1 MVSLA
6 RATGALD
13 LLWLIPALP
22 FAGSMLIFAFGKRMR
37 DSGLLA
43 SIAVGASFVVTLI
56 VLIELLGRSSAD
68 RVAIQHV
75 WSWIHVGAFRA
86 DVNLRAD
93 PLSIVMA
100 MVVTGVGLLIHVYAI
115 GYMHGDP
122 KYNRFFAQLNLFV
135 FFMLLLV
142 LADNYLLL
150 YVGWEGVGLCSYLLI
165 GHWSER
171 PAAANA
177 AKKAFIVTRVGDAA
191 FLVGIAFIATAFHS
205 LNFGTV
211 FHTAGHALQNCRGT
225 PAQCGPG
232 SFIPMN
238 TITVIALLLLCGAAG
253 KSAQL
258 PLQTWLPDAMEGP
271 TPVSALIHAATMV
284 TAGVYLVVRSHV
296 FFELS
301 SLASTVVLIGGLVT
315 ALYAATSALGQ
326 DDYKRVLAY
335 STMSQIGYMFFAC
348 GLHAYSLAIVLLVAH
363 AFYKALLFMSAG
375 NVMHALDGET
385 DLKVMGGLRRALPLT
400 FGLFVVGWLSIAGIP
415 PLSGFFAKDQILA
428 AASQSA
434 HYLAWAVGLL
444 AAFFSALYISR
455 LAFLAYFG
463 RYRGERDAHEAP
475 RIMTIPM
482 SLLAVATAVGG
493 ILGISAVNGVIP
505 KFLAPVVGVTPEA
518 HRGPST
524 LVLALISVAVALVGI
539 GLAWFVYRSGQVDW
553 VALRDRFR
561 LVRRTFE
568 TGWWFDTV
576 YGAVLV
582 APGKAVS
589 AFMAYVVDQ
598 RVIDGAVNWVGRG
611 FTSLASVGRRVQ
623 TGLVRT
629 YALAVLFGAV
639 ALLWYLVA
647 RS

>member
-1 MVSLA
+1 MVSTQH
-6 RATGALD
+6 ATGAFN

-22 FAGSMLIFAFGKRMR
+22 FAGSMLIFAFGKRVR
-37 DSGLLA
+37 DSGVLA
-43 SIAVGASFVVTLI
+43 SAMVGASFVVTLV
-56 VLIELLGRSSAD
+56 VLIALLGRSSES
-68 RVAIQHV
+68 RQVVQHL
-75 WSWIHVGAFRA
+75 WSWIHVGSFHA

-100 MVVTGVGLLIHVYAI
+100 MVVTGVGCLIHVYAI
-115 GYMHGDP
+115 GYMRGDP

-177 AKKAFIVTRVGDAA
+177 AKKAFIVTRIGDAA
-191 FLVGIAFIATAFHS
+191 FLVGIAFIATTFHS
-205 LNFGTV
+205 LDFGTD
-211 FHTAGHALQNCRGT
+211 FRGQAT
-225 PAQCGPG
+225 P
-232 SFIPMN
+232 SSV
-238 TITVIALLLLCGAAG
+238 TVIALLLLCGAAG

-284 TAGVYLVVRSHV
+284 TAGVYLVVRSNV
-296 FFELS
+296 FFEAS

-326 DDYKRVLAY
+326 DDFKRVLAY

-385 DLKVMGGLRRALPLT
+385 DLKRMGGLRRALPLT

-415 PLSGFFAKDQILA
+415 PLSGFFAKDEILA
-428 AASQSA
+428 TASQSA

-455 LAFLAYFG
+455 AAFLAFFG
-463 RYRGERDAHEAP
+463 RYRGDREAHEAP
-475 RIMTIPM
+475 RIMTTPM
-482 SLLAVATAVGG
+482 ILLAIATAVGG
-493 ILGISAVNGVIP
+493 VLGISAVNGIIP
-505 KFLAPVVGVTPEA
+505 RFLAPVVPITPES
-518 HRGPST
+518 HQGPST
-524 LVLALISVAVALVGI
+524 LVLALISVAVALLGI

-561 LVRRTFE
+561 PVRRTFE
-568 TGWWFDTV
+568 SGWWFDTV
-576 YGAVLV
+576 YSAVLV
-582 APGKAVS
+582 TPGKAVS

-611 FTSLASVGRRVQ
+611 FTSLAAVGRRVQ

>member
-1 MVSLA
+1 MVSTA
-6 RATGALD
+6 HATGAFN

-22 FAGSMLIFAFGKRMR
+22 FAGSMLIFAFGKRIR
-37 DSGLLA
+37 DSGVLA
-43 SIAVGASFVVTLI
+43 SAMVGASFVVTL
-56 VLIELLGRSSAD
+56 VLLIALLDRSSAD
-68 RVAIQHV
+68 RVLVQHV
-75 WSWIHVGAFRA
+75 WSWIHVGSFHA

-100 MVVTGVGLLIHVYAI
+100 MVVTGVGCLIHVYAI
-115 GYMHGDP
+115 GYMRGDI

-191 FLVGIAFIATAFHS
+191 FLVGIAMIATTFHS
-205 LNFGTV
+205 LDFGTV
-211 FHTAGHALQNCRGT
+211 FTHAGSLVGNCRGS
-225 PAQCGPG
+225 PAVCAPHPQLGHA
-232 SFIPMN
+232 
-238 TITVIALLLLCGAAG
+238 ITVIALLLLCGAAG

-284 TAGVYLVVRSHV
+284 TAGVYLVVRSNV
-296 FFELS
+296 FFQAS
-301 SLASTVVLIGGLVT
+301 GLASTVVLIGGLVT

-326 DDYKRVLAY
+326 DDFKRVLAY

-385 DLKVMGGLRRALPLT
+385 DLKRMGGLRRVLPLT

-455 LAFLAYFG
+455 AAFLAFFG
-463 RYRGERDAHEAP
+463 RYRGDREGHEAP

-482 SLLAVATAVGG
+482 ILLAVGTAVGG
-493 ILGISAVNGVIP
+493 VLGISAVNGVIP
-505 KFLAPVVGVTPEA
+505 RFLAPVVGVTPESNQ
-518 HRGPST
+518 GPST
-524 LVLALISVAVALVGI
+524 LVLALISVAVALLGI
-539 GLAWFVYRSGQVDW
+539 GLAWVVYRSGQVDW
-553 VALRDRFR
+553 VALRERFR
-561 LVRRTFE
+561 PVRRTFE

-576 YGAVLV
+576 YSAVLV
-582 APGKAVS
+582 TPGKAVS

-598 RVIDGAVNWVGRG
+598 EVIDGAVNWVGRG
-611 FTSLASVGRRVQ
+611 FTSLAAVGRRVQ
-623 TGLVRT
+623 TGFVRT

>member
-1 MVSLA
+1 MVSTEH
-6 RATGALD
+6 ATGAFN

-22 FAGSMLIFAFGKRMR
+22 FAGSMLIFAFGKRVR
-37 DSGLLA
+37 DSGVLA
-43 SIAVGASFVVTLI
+43 SAMVGASFVVTLV
-56 VLIELLGRSSAD
+56 VLIALLGRSSES
-68 RVAIQHV
+68 RQVVQHL
-75 WSWIHVGAFRA
+75 WSWIHVGSFRA

-100 MVVTGVGLLIHVYAI
+100 MVVTGVGCLIHVYAI
-115 GYMHGDP
+115 GYMRGDP

-191 FLVGIAFIATAFHS
+191 FLVGIAFIATTFHS
-205 LNFGTV
+205 LDFGTD
-211 FHTAGHALQNCRGT
+211 FRGQAT
-225 PAQCGPG
+225 P
-232 SFIPMN
+232 SSV
-238 TITVIALLLLCGAAG
+238 TVIALLLLCGAAG

-284 TAGVYLVVRSHV
+284 TAGVYLVVRSNV
-296 FFELS
+296 FFEAS

-326 DDYKRVLAY
+326 DDFKRVLAY

-375 NVMHALDGET
+375 NVMHALDDET
-385 DLKVMGGLRRALPLT
+385 DLKRMGGLRRVLPLT

-428 AASQSA
+428 TASQSA

-455 LAFLAYFG
+455 AAFLAFFG
-463 RYRGERDAHEAP
+463 RYRGDREAHEAP
-475 RIMTIPM
+475 RIMTTPM
-482 SLLAVATAVGG
+482 ILLAIATAVGG
-493 ILGISAVNGVIP
+493 VLGISAVNGIIP
-505 KFLAPVVGVTPEA
+505 RFLAPVVPITPES
-518 HRGPST
+518 HQGPST
-524 LVLALISVAVALVGI
+524 LVLALISVAVALLGI

-561 LVRRTFE
+561 PVRRTFE
-568 TGWWFDTV
+568 SGWWFDTV
-576 YGAVLV
+576 YSAVLV
-582 APGKAVS
+582 TPGKAVS

-611 FTSLASVGRRVQ
+611 FTSLAAVGRRVQ